1 MFQILVPIR
10 EALRKL
16 GAASAVTVA
25 VRRERLDVGG
35 SILIRGWTSSSI
47 FLVEGDGVPQN
58 RLMKA
63 DDSCRVENAGV
74 KPLRCAAQASFCP
87 STQSKVTMS
96 RASRRLRA
104 PSGRSFVLGG
114 DSWQHSEERAPQA
127 SGAVK
132 QISRALK
139 QDEACSGYD
148 QRSHVGCPWQRPR
161 RDSQILAVGLCCAA
175 CRRDISVGNRGRQ
188 CERRLFAWRPRSVRR
203 QPWNFRRGE
212 TMAIRGD
219 WHSRNLHHGII
230 L

>member
-74 KPLRCAAQASFCP
+74 KPWRCAAQAFFP
-87 STQSKVTMS
+87 VSTQSQVTGS
-96 RASRRLRA
+96 RNCVVRKS
-104 PSGRSFVLGG
+104 
-114 DSWQHSEERAPQA
+114 DM
-127 SGAVK
+127 
-132 QISRALK
+132 
-139 QDEACSGYD
+139 
-148 QRSHVGCPWQRPR
+148 GC
-161 RDSQILAVGLCCAA
+161 
-175 CRRDISVGNRGRQ
+175 
-188 CERRLFAWRPRSVRR
+188 
-203 QPWNFRRGE
+203 
-212 TMAIRGD
+212 AIR
-219 WHSRNLHHGII
+219 HRI
-230 L
+230 